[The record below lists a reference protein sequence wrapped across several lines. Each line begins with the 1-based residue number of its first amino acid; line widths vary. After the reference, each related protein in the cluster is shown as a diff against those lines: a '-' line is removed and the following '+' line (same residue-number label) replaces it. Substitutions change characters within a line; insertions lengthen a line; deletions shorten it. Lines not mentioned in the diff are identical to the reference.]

1 MNPEVA
7 IVILNY
13 NGWRDTVECLE
24 SLNDIT
30 YVNYDVIVV
39 DNGSYDE
46 SLVKIRAYCKNG
58 LRVDSKFVRH
68 SDHQKTIRIA
78 EYTHDET
85 KEATRAGTRVRRL
98 PAERPLVLIKNERN
112 YGFAEGSNIGIR
124 YALKAFDPDY
134 VLLLNNDAVVDRD
147 FLRELVDAASRDPR
161 IGLVQP
167 KVLRYADSKL
177 DDAGVISDR
186 FLTPAGRGFGE
197 EDYGQYDEQ
206 TESGFFCATGTC
218 LLIRKRLL
226 SALAGECFDPYL
238 FAYIEDVDLSWMARL
253 LDYSVIY
260 CPTSICYHKGGRT
273 SGRWS
278 PWKSYIQSRN
288 RLRVM
293 IKNYSFSV
301 LAIVLPVWII
311 IKPFLVL
318 AEAIY
323 NMNIQYFNAFLR
335 ALCWNVVN
343 LTSTLDRRRFIQSR
357 RKISDKEVMGYMVR
371 HSLEVEFMLKFAI
384 SAARS
389 LKERHS

>member
-1 MNPEVA
+1 MNAEVA

-13 NGWRDTVECLE
+13 NGWRDTIECLE

-30 YVNYDVIVV
+30 YANYDVIVV

-46 SLVKIRAYCKNG
+46 SLIKMRAYCKNG
-58 LRVDSKFVRH
+58 LRVDSKFARH
-68 SDHQKTIRIA
+68 SDHQKPINIA

-85 KEATRAGTRVRRL
+85 KGATCAGTRVRRL
-98 PAERPLVLIKNERN
+98 PSERPLVLIKNERN
-112 YGFAEGSNIGIR
+112 YGFAEGANIGIR
-124 YALKAFDPDY
+124 YALKALDPDY
-134 VLLLNNDAVVDRD
+134 VLLLNNDAVVDRG
-147 FLRELVDAASRDPR
+147 FLRELVDAASRDRR

-177 DDAGVISDR
+177 DDTGVISDR
-186 FLTPAGRGFGE
+186 FLSPAGRGFGE

-218 LLIRKRLL
+218 LLIRKSLL

-253 LDYSVIY
+253 LDYKVVY
-260 CPTSICYHKGGRT
+260 CPTSICYHKGGGT
-273 SGRWS
+273 SGRYN
-278 PWKSYIQSRN
+278 PRRAYLISRN

-301 LAIVLPVWII
+301 LAIVLPVFII
-311 IKPFLVL
+311 TKPFLVL

-323 NMNIQYFNAFLR
+323 LMDIQYLNAFLR

-343 LTSTLDRRRFIQSR
+343 LTSALDRRRFIQSR
-357 RKISDKEVMGYMVR
+357 RKLSDKEVMKYLVR
-371 HSLEVEFMLKFAI
+371 HSLEVEFDVKVLKAL
-384 SAARS
+384 S
-389 LKERHS
+389 LWRDH